1 MRWGI
6 LQKPSTIKLDMDRKK
21 NGIDM
26 ADCSVKKQKN
36 GMKKM
41 GGADVENRQPTHVW
55 TPFTI

>member
-41 GGADVENRQPTHVW
+41 GGAAVENRQPTHVW